1 MMQTFASGIA
11 SHASCNQLEV
21 LPIESPSEIRVYSED
36 ELSFEIPWATVKLIQ
51 HVLFVISQDSE
62 DTAGG

>member
-21 LPIESPSEIRVYSED
+21 LPIESPSEIRVHSED
-36 ELSFEIPWATVKLIQ
+36 ELSFEIP
-51 HVLFVISQDSE
+51 
-62 DTAGG
+62 